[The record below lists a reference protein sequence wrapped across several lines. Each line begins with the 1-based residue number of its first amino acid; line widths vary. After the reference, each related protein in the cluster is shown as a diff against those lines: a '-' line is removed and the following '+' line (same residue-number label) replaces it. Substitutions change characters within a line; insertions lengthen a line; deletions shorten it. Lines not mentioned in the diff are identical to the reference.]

1 MNELE
6 CIRRLLEM
14 ERAKSA
20 ILTDSLDK
28 LISVWSKDM
37 DNPEAYPYR
46 PKPVFQDDPAKEDSD
61 CSLSFASVIS
71 VIALVIA
78 FIALCLTLKHT

>member
-1 MNELE
+1 MDELE
-6 CIRRLLEM
+6 CIRSLLAI

-20 ILTDSLDK
+20 ILTESLNK
-28 LISVWSKDM
+28 LLSGWP
-37 DNPEAYPYR
+37 DNLKTYR